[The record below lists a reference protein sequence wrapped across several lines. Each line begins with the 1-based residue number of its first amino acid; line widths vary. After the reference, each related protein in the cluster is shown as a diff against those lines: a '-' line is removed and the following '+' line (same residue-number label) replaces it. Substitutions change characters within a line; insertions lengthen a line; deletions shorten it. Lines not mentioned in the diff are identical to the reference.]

1 MSDTIDFSSFEMAF
15 DFLSEAVV
23 IVDKDGKIRYLN
35 PAFSQQLSY
44 PVDRLLGL
52 PVTTIQGDKQK
63 TADNKFAL
71 ANIYRTGGWQGRVYM
86 IDGEQQEVEQLLQVD
101 RVLNKQNLPICFI
114 LRFNSIVNEQESNGA
129 LLELAYHDELTGLAN
144 RALFNQLLAHEI
156 TQSSRNQKRFA
167 LLFVDL
173 DGFKHV
179 NDTLG
184 HDAGDLLLCT
194 IAERLEKSLRK
205 SDVVARLGGDEFV
218 VIMNNI
224 IEADTV
230 ANVAEKIIRQVHKP
244 VHSGPHILE
253 VGCSIGI
260 AIYPDNGKESEEI
273 MHHADIAMYRAKQ
286 QGGSSY
292 FYFSDELNK
301 ELQDT
306 RKMEEQMS
314 LGLSSSQFVPHFQ
327 PLLDQ
332 RSSEIVGIECL
343 ARWEHPEKGLMSP
356 IEFIPV
362 AKKVGLMHDILTQV
376 MDKAFEQLQY
386 WRTHFHCNVPLS
398 VNIASNQFYQQQ
410 TFDQL
415 SVLLKKHNLNA
426 EAIKIEV
433 TESTLQQKGQNLIEQ
448 LKRISHAGF
457 SITLDDFGTGYSSL
471 RYLQQLPVDALKID
485 RSFVRNIENNPHDKI
500 IVKAIIQLAQTLGIQ
515 AVAEG
520 VETAEQKRFLIEN
533 ECFIM
538 QGFLFSPAL
547 PGDEF
552 NKYLQ
557 SLNL

>member
-23 IVDKDGKIRYLN
+23 IVDNDGKIRYLN

-44 PVDRLLGL
+44 SVDRLLGL

-63 TADNKFAL
+63 AADNKFAL
-71 ANIYRTGGWQGRVYM
+71 ANIYRTGGWQGRVYV

-144 RALFNQLLAHEI
+144 RALFNQLLEHEI

-332 RSSEIVGIECL
+332 RSGEIVGIECL

-520 VETAEQKRFLIEN
+520 VETAEQKGFLIEN

-557 SLNL
+557 SLSL